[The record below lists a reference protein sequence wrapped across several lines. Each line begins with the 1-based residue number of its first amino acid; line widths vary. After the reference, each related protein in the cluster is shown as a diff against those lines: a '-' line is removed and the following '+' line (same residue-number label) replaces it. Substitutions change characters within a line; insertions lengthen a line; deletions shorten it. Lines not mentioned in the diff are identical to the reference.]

1 MNRNSKKHENI
12 LIAVILL
19 CTCASL
25 VFSVLLVK
33 NALSCRQM
41 MREAETLAQRAEA
54 AKEASKEKAQ
64 KEKAK
69 AVQREET
76 EESESLAEE
85 TEPTE
90 TEATEAE
97 ELPPS
102 GGTETKP
109 LPGLESFLGEAED
122 LGEKWAVSAVDLAD
136 GAVYGHHGDVQMQ
149 SASIIKVFI
158 MAAVYDRVCY
168 PRDTESAIY
177 VQEAYEGEL
186 KTLLTNMITVSDN
199 DAANRL
205 VELLGYG
212 SFQEGQEVVNAFC
225 RENGFGGTSL
235 GRRFLAEN
243 PADDNYTTSG
253 DCMKLL
259 QDLYNGSCVCAEAS
273 EKMLNML
280 KNQTRTEKIPSGL
293 PEGTVCANKT
303 GEMPQGYG
311 LGCIENDI
319 AIVYGERGDYILCV
333 LSNDLDGR
341 NEEARKRIAEIS
353 GYVYEEIQNL

>member
-12 LIAVILL
+12 LIAVILI

-25 VFSVLLVK
+25 VFNVLLVK
-33 NALSCRQM
+33 NALSSRQM
-41 MREAETLAQRAEA
+41 MKQAETLARRAGEAEEA
-54 AKEASKEKAQ
+54 ARERAQ
-64 KEKAK
+64 RETTRD
-69 AVQREET
+69 VPVEET
-76 EESESLAEE
+76 EEKESLAEE
-85 TEPTE
+85 TMRTE
-90 TEATEAE
+90 TEATETE

-102 GGTETKP
+102 GGMEINI
-109 LPGLESFLGEAED
+109 LPELESFLGEAET
-122 LGEKWAVSAVDLAD
+122 LREKWAVSAVDLAD
-136 GAVYGHHGDVQMQ
+136 GTLYGYHDDMQMQ
-149 SASIIKVFI
+149 SASVIKVFI

-168 PRDTESAIY
+168 PKDTESAIY
-177 VQEAYEGEL
+177 VQEEYEGEL

-212 SFQEGQEVVNAFC
+212 NFREGQKVVNTFC

-259 QDLYNGSCVCAEAS
+259 RDLYNGSCVCAEAS

-280 KNQTRTEKIPSGL
+280 KNQTRTEKIPSGI
-293 PEGTVCANKT
+293 PAGTVCANKT

-319 AIVYGERGDYILCV
+319 AIVYGEHGDYILCV

-341 NEEARKRIAEIS
+341 NEEAKKRIAEIS
-353 GYVYEEIQNL
+353 GYVYEEFQNP

>member
-1 MNRNSKKHENI
+1 MNGNSKKHENI

-25 VFSVLLVK
+25 VFNVLLVK

-41 MREAETLAQRAEA
+41 LKRAETLAQRAGA
-54 AKEASKEKAQ
+54 VKEAVREKVQ
-64 KEKAK
+64 KETVK

-76 EESESLAEE
+76 EERESLAEE
-85 TEPTE
+85 TEVTE
-90 TEATEAE
+90 TE
-97 ELPPS
+97 ELPPLQEP
-102 GGTETKP
+102 ETKS
-109 LPGLESFLGEAED
+109 LLELESFLGEAEA
-122 LGEKWAVSAVDLAD
+122 LGEKWAVSAVNLSD
-136 GAVYGHHGDVQMQ
+136 GAVYGHHEDIQMQ
-149 SASIIKVFI
+149 SASVIKVFI

-168 PRDTESAIY
+168 PENTESAIY
-177 VQEAYEGEL
+177 VQEEYEGEL
-186 KTLLTNMITVSDN
+186 KTLLTSMITVSDN

-225 RENGFGGTSL
+225 QENGFGGTFL

-259 QDLYNGSCVCAEAS
+259 RDLYNGSCVCAEAS
-273 EKMLNML
+273 EKMLEML
-280 KNQTRTEKIPSGL
+280 KNQTLTEKIPSGL

-319 AIVYGERGDYILCV
+319 AIVYGERRDYILCV
-333 LSNDLDGR
+333 LSNDLEGR

-353 GYVYEEIQNL
+353 GYVYKEFQSP

>member
-12 LIAVILL
+12 LIAVILI
-19 CTCASL
+19 CTCANL
-25 VFSVLLVK
+25 IFNVLLVK
-33 NALSCRQM
+33 NALSCRKM
-41 MREAETLAQRAEA
+41 LREAETLAQRAGA
-54 AKEASKEKAQ
+54 VKENAPEDTD
-64 KEKAK
+64 ET
-69 AVQREET
+69 VQREET
-76 EESESLAEE
+76 EERESLAEE
-85 TEPTE
+85 TEATE
-90 TEATEAE
+90 AEATESE

-102 GGTETKP
+102 DGSETKS
-109 LPGLESFLGEAED
+109 LPELENFLGEAEA

-136 GAVYGHHGDVQMQ
+136 GAVYGYYEDIKMQ
-149 SASIIKVFI
+149 SASVIKVFI
-158 MAAVYDRVCY
+158 MATVYDRVCY
-168 PRDTESAIY
+168 PKDTESAIY
-177 VQEAYEGEL
+177 VQEQYEGEL
-186 KTLLTNMITVSDN
+186 NALLTNMITVSDN

-225 RENGFGGTSL
+225 RENGFEGTSL
-235 GRRFLAEN
+235 GRRFLEEN

-259 QDLYNGSCVCAEAS
+259 QDLYNGNCVCAEAS
-273 EKMLNML
+273 EKMLNLL
-280 KNQTRTEKIPSGL
+280 KNQTRTEKIPSGI

-319 AIVYGERGDYILCV
+319 AIVYGEHGDYILCV

-341 NEEARKRIAEIS
+341 NEEAKKRIAEIS
-353 GYVYEEIQNL
+353 GYVYEEFQNP